1 MENEL
6 TNALGRLRYSATDL
20 FNSGVGAA
28 QNATSR
34 AQKGIAGLV
43 HGAADTLDNAGRKL
57 RKTGTKAVAGV
68 QDIGSRAVSVGEN
81 VGSSAVS
88 GVRTV
93 AGDATSAL
101 GSAVGQVRSA
111 VGSAAAAAG
120 GGTRKRRCK
129 YGKTRKGKCRKK
141 YGGNKGD
148 QSRSRRDYRKRGG
161 SRTRR
166 RR

>member
-1 MENEL
+1 MHNKL
-6 TNALGRLRYSATDL
+6 TNAVGRF
-20 FNSGVGAA
+20 FNSAVGAA
-28 QNATSR
+28 HNATSHG
-34 AQKGIAGLV
+34 QELLAGAV
-43 HGAADTLDNAGRKL
+43 HGAADTLDNVGYKL
-57 RKTGTKAVAGV
+57 RKKGTKAVAGV
-68 QDIGSRAVSVGEN
+68 HDIGSRAVSAGEN
-81 VGSSAVS
+81 LESSAIS

-101 GSAVGQVRSA
+101 GSAAGQVRSA

-129 YGKTRKGKCRKK
+129 YGKTKKGKCRKK

-148 QSRSRRDYRKRGG
+148 QSRSRRDYRKGGG

>member
-68 QDIGSRAVSVGEN
+68 QDIGSRAVSAGEN
-81 VGSSAVS
+81 VGIERHQWRAHCRR
-88 GVRTV
+88 GRYI
-93 AGDATSAL
+93 
-101 GSAVGQVRSA
+101 GS
-111 VGSAAAAAG
+111 
-120 GGTRKRRCK
+120 RKRR
-129 YGKTRKGKCRKK
+129 GA
-141 YGGNKGD
+141 
-148 QSRSRRDYRKRGG
+148 G
-161 SRTRR
+161 S
-166 RR
+166 